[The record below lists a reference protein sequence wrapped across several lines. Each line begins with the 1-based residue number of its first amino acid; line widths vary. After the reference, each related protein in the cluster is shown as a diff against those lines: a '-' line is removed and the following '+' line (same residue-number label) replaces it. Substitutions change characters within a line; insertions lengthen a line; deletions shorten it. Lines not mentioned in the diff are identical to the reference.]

1 MLVMGIVI
9 IASLL
14 YYAIKDREAKSVI
27 VSLAIILI
35 VMLIVEVG
43 MYRVVSLRDEI
54 ETQRDTYR
62 QEIDAYEK
70 NPDQYEAD
78 IEETRDRLK
87 RVERIQR
94 NLLIYD
100 IWSGYTIMSSVVNTV
115 TDFTDIF
122 TV

>member
-1 MLVMGIVI
+1 M
-9 IASLL
+9 
-14 YYAIKDREAKSVI
+14 
-27 VSLAIILI
+27 
-35 VMLIVEVG
+35 
-43 MYRVVSLRDEI
+43 SLRDEI